1 MTSKLYL
8 SLFPAPYEFEKA
20 LATMRSRNISAT
32 IILQNLA
39 QLKSMY
45 PNSTWETI
53 TGNCDT
59 FLYLGGN
66 EQSTHEYVSKLLG
79 KQTIQTNSFSD
90 SSGRSGNHSKSTNLT
105 HRELL
110 DPSEVRLLDNRM
122 AILFVRGFNP
132 VLDEKIELEKHPLF
146 RRMQSSRPAES
157 YILSPS
163 DLFSKD
169 PDSYCPFEET

>member
-66 EQSTHEYVSKLLG
+66 EQSTH
-79 KQTIQTNSFSD
+79 
-90 SSGRSGNHSKSTNLT
+90 
-105 HRELL
+105 
-110 DPSEVRLLDNRM
+110 
-122 AILFVRGFNP
+122 
-132 VLDEKIELEKHPLF
+132 
-146 RRMQSSRPAES
+146 
-157 YILSPS
+157 
-163 DLFSKD
+163 
-169 PDSYCPFEET
+169 